1 MEKIVG
7 ICRIQSKDNSQK
19 YYLIK
24 RTKCRHYY
32 INEEINGKVFYKK
45 WQKIDVKYVAELI
58 REING

>member
-1 MEKIVG
+1 MKQFVG
-7 ICRIQSKDNSQK
+7 IFKVKCIDNDHK

-32 INEEINGKVFYKK
+32 INEELNGRVYYKK
-45 WQKIDVKYVAELI
+45 WQRIDAKYAASLI

>member
-1 MEKIVG
+1 MKQFVG
-7 ICRIQSKDNSQK
+7 IFKVKCIDNDQK

-32 INEEINGKVFYKK
+32 INEELNGRVYYKK
-45 WQKIDVKYVAELI
+45 WHRIDAKYAASLI